1 MDVKSKNFYSEMKT
15 WTFEFRVLFA
25 KQGAL
30 IENLDPEVHYI
41 LNGAYAATVDIE
53 GIQTWTLVMGVRDN
67 DSNDD
72 KRLLLSK

>member
-1 MDVKSKNFYSEMKT
+1 MT
-15 WTFEFRVLFA
+15 
-25 KQGAL
+25 
-30 IENLDPEVHYI
+30 ENINPEVHYV

-53 GIQTWTLVMGVRDN
+53 GIPTWTLVLGVRDN

>member
-1 MDVKSKNFYSEMKT
+1 MDVKSTNFYSEMKT

-30 IENLDPEVHYI
+30 IENLDPKVHYI

-53 GIQTWTLVMGVRDN
+53 GVQTLTFAMGVRDN

-72 KRLLLSK
+72 KKLLLSK